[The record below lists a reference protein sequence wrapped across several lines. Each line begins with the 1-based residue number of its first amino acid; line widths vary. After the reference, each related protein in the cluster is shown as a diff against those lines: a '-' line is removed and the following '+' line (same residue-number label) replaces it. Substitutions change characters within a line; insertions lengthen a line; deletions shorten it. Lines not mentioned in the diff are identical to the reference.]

1 MHLYLPL
8 AETSVNIFL
17 ILGIGGGIGVLSG
30 LFGVGGGF
38 LLTPLLIMI
47 GIPATVAVG
56 TGANQIVASSLSGVI
71 SHWRRGKVDFLMGA
85 FLIGGGIAGS
95 IVGVQLFTLLRMIG
109 QVDLAVGLA
118 YVVLLGSLGG
128 LMLVESTRT
137 IFSRRGGRKPMKRLH
152 QHYALHRLPFKVR
165 FRKSRLFISA
175 LLPVGL
181 GFATGIMTA
190 IMGVGGGFVMI
201 PAMIYLIGM
210 PTAVVIGTSLLQI
223 GFVSAEVTILQ
234 AVNNHGIDIVLAL
247 LLIIGGVIGAQIGVR
262 LGAKLPGERMRL
274 LLALIVIAVCIRVL
288 YGLAVAPDDVFST
301 T

>member
-8 AETSVNIFL
+8 AETSVNVFL

-71 SHWRRGKVDFLMGA
+71 SHWRRGKVDFLMGM
-85 FLIGGGIAGS
+85 FLIGGGIVGS
-95 IVGVQLFTLLRMIG
+95 IVGVQLFTLLRMLG

-137 IFSRRGGRKPMKRLH
+137 IFSSRGGRKPMKRLH
-152 QHYALHRLPFKVR
+152 QHYALHGLPFKVR

-175 LLPVGL
+175 LLPIGL

-247 LLIIGGVIGAQIGVR
+247 LLIVGGVIGAQVGVR

-288 YGLAVAPDDVFST
+288 YGLTVAPDDVFST

>member
-1 MHLYLPL
+1 
-8 AETSVNIFL
+8 
-17 ILGIGGGIGVLSG
+17 
-30 LFGVGGGF
+30 
-38 LLTPLLIMI
+38 
-47 GIPATVAVG
+47 
-56 TGANQIVASSLSGVI
+56 
-71 SHWRRGKVDFLMGA
+71 
-85 FLIGGGIAGS
+85 
-95 IVGVQLFTLLRMIG
+95 
-109 QVDLAVGLA
+109 
-118 YVVLLGSLGG
+118 
-128 LMLVESTRT
+128 MLVESTRT
-137 IFSRRGGRKPMKRLH
+137 IFSSRGGRKPMKRLH
-152 QHYALHRLPFKVR
+152 QHYALHGLPFKVR

-175 LLPVGL
+175 LLPIGL

-247 LLIIGGVIGAQIGVR
+247 LLIVGGVIGAQVGVR

-288 YGLAVAPDDVFST
+288 YGLTVAPDDVFST